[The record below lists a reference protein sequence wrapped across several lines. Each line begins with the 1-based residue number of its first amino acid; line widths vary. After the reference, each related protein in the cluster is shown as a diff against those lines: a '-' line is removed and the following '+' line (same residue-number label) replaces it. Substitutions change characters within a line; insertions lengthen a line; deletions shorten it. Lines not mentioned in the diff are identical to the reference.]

1 MRAKRDIFGLSVT
14 RSVLCVLSALALCLA
29 SCKTA
34 SQFPID
40 DAYYRPS
47 SEPSSTSSTSLTSS
61 TSSSTQPTKTTQ
73 PTIEYLSVQ
82 DTTVTI
88 RIKK

>member
-1 MRAKRDIFGLSVT
+1 MSRYQKIGLC
-14 RSVLCVLSALALCLA
+14 LLGFALCLV

-34 SQFPID
+34 SQFPMD
-40 DAYYRPS
+40 DAYYRPAP
-47 SEPSSTSSTSLTSS
+47 ETVLPVTRNPSPVTPNPSPVTPNPS
-61 TSSSTQPTKTTQ
+61 
-73 PTIEYLSVQ
+73 IEYLNVQ

>member
-1 MRAKRDIFGLSVT
+1 MSRYQKIGLC
-14 RSVLCVLSALALCLA
+14 LLGFALCLV

-34 SQFPID
+34 SQFPMD
-40 DAYYRPS
+40 DAYYRP
-47 SEPSSTSSTSLTSS
+47 EKTVAPSKPSAPQTTSNDVK
-61 TSSSTQPTKTTQ
+61 QPQTNL
-73 PTIEYLSVQ
+73 EYISVQ

>member
-1 MRAKRDIFGLSVT
+1 MAKVKYIVF
-14 RSVLCVLSALALCLA
+14 LAFCLA

-34 SQFPID
+34 SQFPLD
-40 DAYYRPS
+40 DAYYRP
-47 SEPSSTSSTSLTSS
+47 EKTIPVIQKTPSAPSTPSALAL
-61 TSSSTQPTKTTQ
+61 PA
-73 PTIEYLSVQ
+73 IEYLNVQ

>member
-1 MRAKRDIFGLSVT
+1 MAKVKYIVF
-14 RSVLCVLSALALCLA
+14 LALCLA

-34 SQFPID
+34 SQFPMD
-40 DAYYRPS
+40 DAYYRPAP
-47 SEPSSTSSTSLTSS
+47 ETVLPVTRNPSPVTPNPSPVTPNPSPVTPNPS
-61 TSSSTQPTKTTQ
+61 
-73 PTIEYLSVQ
+73 IEYLNVQ